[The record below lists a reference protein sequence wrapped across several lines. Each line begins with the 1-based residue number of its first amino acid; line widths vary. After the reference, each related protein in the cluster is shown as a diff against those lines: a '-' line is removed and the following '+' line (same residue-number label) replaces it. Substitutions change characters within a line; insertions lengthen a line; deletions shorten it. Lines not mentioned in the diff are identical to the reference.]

1 MTENNTKLIS
11 KTQKVNFISSTSYK
25 IIKKIKNKLTLLT

>member
-1 MTENNTKLIS
+1 MAENNTKLTS

-25 IIKKIKNKLTLLT
+25 INQKY